1 MRNFVVAIDGP
12 AGSGKSSISKIVA
25 KKLGFTHLDTGAM
38 YRAVTL
44 EALRRGIDLEN
55 EDEYDFLDEIS
66 IIYKDDKI
74 YLNGTDVSKEIRT
87 EDVTNNVS
95 TPSKLKRVRDKM
107 VFFQRKSCEYGK
119 VLMDGRDIGTV
130 VMPNADLKIFLTAS
144 AEERAKRRCL
154 ENSLVGIESDYET
167 ILREIKE
174 RDFKDSTREIAPLK
188 KASDAIEID
197 TTSLTI
203 DEVVN
208 KIINLI
214 DGRLYSMENFDFEM
228 PKELNVHDVVEGEVV
243 SIEDN
248 TIYLDVK
255 QFTEA
260 VMHLDHYTTDKNA
273 TSFKNLV
280 KVGDKIKCQVTK
292 ITEEHIFVSRL
303 NQLSEENFKAVIAL
317 SQEKSKVKVTVK
329 KDVNKGFMVDYNGN
343 QIFMP
348 ASLAGK
354 DTKVGDKIEVVI
366 LPSEDENKKPIAS
379 RKAVLDEEYNQAKNA
394 ELDKVNVGDVV
405 EATVAKVEKYG
416 AFLRFGM
423 LQGLLRAKEYS
434 HKFVD
439 ITKEIK
445 EGDKFQVKVIK
456 KDDNNKL
463 EFSRKALIDTPYQA
477 FVKTHKVS
485 DKVVGKVVEKTGF
498 GLILEVA
505 EDVRGLLH
513 KSEYSHNPN
522 DNLASVL
529 KIGDTVEVAIIG
541 LVDEKEKVSLSRKAL
556 MDNPWERVDAKVG
569 DVVDVKV
576 LEVSESGLKVETLGV
591 DGFVPASEALVEKKN
606 DLSSYF
612 AVGDEAKAVITE
624 INPKEW
630 RLKLSIRK
638 HQEAEARKDFEKYL
652 NEGEEANSNLGDMF
666 KDVLDK

>member
-1 MRNFVVAIDGP
+1 MNNFVVAIDGP

-25 KKLGFTHLDTGAM
+25 KNLGFTHMDTGAM

-44 EALRRGIDLEN
+44 EALRRGINLEN

-66 IIYKDDKI
+66 IIYKNDI
-74 YLNGTDVSKEIRT
+74 TYLNGKDVSKEIRT
-87 EDVTNNVS
+87 EEVTNNVS
-95 TPSKLKRVRDKM
+95 TPSKIKRVRDKM
-107 VFFQRKSCEYGK
+107 VYFQRKSCEVGK

-154 ENSLVGIESDYET
+154 ENKEAGLESNYET
-167 ILREIKE
+167 ILKEIKE

-203 DEVVN
+203 DEVVA

-214 DGRLYSMENFDFEM
+214 NGRLYSMENFDLEM
-228 PKELNVHDVVEGEVV
+228 PKELRVRDIVEGEVV

-260 VMHLDHYTTDKNA
+260 VMHLDHFTNDKNA
-273 TSFKNLV
+273 TSFKDLV
-280 KVGDKIKCQVTK
+280 KVGDKIRCQVTK
-292 ITEEHIFVSRL
+292 INEEHIYVSRL
-303 NQLSEENFKAVIAL
+303 NQLSEENFKAVIEA
-317 SQEKSKVKVTVK
+317 SQEGKKVKVTVK

-343 QIFMP
+343 QVFMP

-354 DTKVGDKIEVVI
+354 DTKVGDKFEVVI

-379 RKAVLDEEYNQAKNA
+379 RKAVLDEEYKAAKA
-394 ELDKVNVGDVV
+394 EALANINVGDVI

-416 AFLRFGM
+416 AFLRCGM
-423 LQGLLRAKEYS
+423 VQGLLRAKEYS

-439 ITKEIK
+439 ITKEVK
-445 EGDKFQVKVIK
+445 EGDTFQVKVIK
-456 KDDNNKL
+456 KDENNKL

-477 FVKTHKVS
+477 FVKEHKVS
-485 DKVVGKVVEKTGF
+485 DKLTGKVVEKTGF
-498 GLILEVA
+498 GLILELA
-505 EDVRGLLH
+505 TDVRGLLH

-541 LVDEKEKVSLSRKAL
+541 LNDAKEKISLSRKAL
-556 MDNPWERVDAKVG
+556 MDNPWEKVDAKVG

-576 LEVSESGLKVETLGV
+576 TEVTEAGLKVEAIGV
-591 DGFVPASEALVEKKN
+591 DGFIPASEALVEKKN
-606 DLSSYF
+606 DLASYF
-612 AVGDEAKAVITE
+612 AIGDEAKAVITD

-638 HQEAEARKDFEKYL
+638 HQEAESRKDFEKYL
-652 NEGEEANSNLGDMF
+652 NEDEEAKSNLGEMF

>member
-1 MRNFVVAIDGP
+1 MDNFVVAIDGP
-12 AGSGKSSISKIVA
+12 AGSGKSSISKLVA
-25 KKLGFTHLDTGAM
+25 KKLGFTHMDTGAM

-44 EALRRGIDLEN
+44 EALRRGINLEN
-55 EDEYDFLDEIS
+55 ENEYSFLDEIS
-66 IIYKDDKI
+66 ILYKNDI
-74 YLNGTDVSKEIRT
+74 TYLNGKNVSKEIRT
-87 EDVTNNVS
+87 EEVTNNVS
-95 TPSKLKRVRDKM
+95 TPSKLKVVRDKM
-107 VFFQRKSCEYGK
+107 VHFQRKSCAEGK

-144 AEERAKRRCL
+144 AEERAKRRCK
-154 ENSLVGIESDYET
+154 ENELIGIESDYET
-167 ILREIKE
+167 ILKEIKE

-188 KASDAIEID
+188 KADDAILID

-203 DEVVN
+203 DEVVS

-214 DGRLYSMENFDFEM
+214 NERLYSMENFELDM
-228 PKELNVHDVVEGEVV
+228 PMNLNVHDVVEGEVV
-243 SIEDN
+243 SVEDK

-260 VMHLDHYTTDKNA
+260 VMHLDHYTNDKSV
-273 TSFKNLV
+273 TSFKGLV

-292 ITEEHIFVSRL
+292 INEDHIYVSRL
-303 NQLSEENFKAVIAL
+303 NQLSEENFKNVIEA
-317 SQEKSKVKVTVK
+317 SVKGEKVKVTVK
-329 KDVNKGFMVDYNGN
+329 KDVNKGFMVDYKGN
-343 QIFMP
+343 AVFMP
-348 ASLAGK
+348 SSLAGK
-354 DTKVGDKIEVVI
+354 DTKVGDKIEVLI

-379 RKAVLDEEYNQAKNA
+379 RKAVLDIEYQTEKANA
-394 ELDKVNVGDVV
+394 LASINVGDEI

-416 AFLRFGM
+416 AFLRYG
-423 LQGLLRAKEYS
+423 LVQGLLRAKDYS

-445 EGDKFQVKVIK
+445 VGDTLKVKVVK
-456 KDDNNKL
+456 KDENNKL
-463 EFSRKALIDTPYQA
+463 EFSRKVLIDTPYQA
-477 FVKTHKVS
+477 FVKEHKVS

-498 GLILEVA
+498 GLILELA
-505 EDVRGLLH
+505 EDVKGLLH

-541 LVDEKEKVSLSRKAL
+541 LNDAKEKISLSRKAL
-556 MDNPWERVDAKVG
+556 MDNPWEKVDAKVG
-569 DVVDVKV
+569 DVVKVKV
-576 LEVSESGLKVETLGV
+576 TEVNESGLKVEALGV
-591 DGFVPASEALVEKKN
+591 DGFIPASEALVEKKN
-606 DLSSYF
+606 DLSAYY
-612 AVGDEAKAVITE
+612 AIGDEADAIITD

-638 HQEAEARKDFEKYL
+638 HQENESRKDFEKYL
-652 NEGEEANSNLGDMF
+652 NNEDAANSNLGDMF

>member
-1 MRNFVVAIDGP
+1 MDNFVVAIDGP
-12 AGSGKSSISKIVA
+12 AGSGKSSISKLVA
-25 KKLGFTHLDTGAM
+25 KKLGFTHMDTGAM

-44 EALRRGIDLEN
+44 EALRRGINLEN
-55 EDEYDFLDEIS
+55 ENEYSFLDEIS
-66 IIYKDDKI
+66 ILYKNDI
-74 YLNGTDVSKEIRT
+74 TYLNGKNVSKEIRT
-87 EDVTNNVS
+87 EEVTNNVS
-95 TPSKLKRVRDKM
+95 TPSKLKVVRDKM
-107 VFFQRKSCEYGK
+107 VHFQRKSCAEGK

-144 AEERAKRRCL
+144 AEERAKRRCK
-154 ENSLVGIESDYET
+154 ENELIGIESDYET
-167 ILREIKE
+167 ILKEIKE

-188 KASDAIEID
+188 KADDAILID

-203 DEVVN
+203 DEVVS

-214 DGRLYSMENFDFEM
+214 NERLYSMENFELDM
-228 PKELNVHDVVEGEVV
+228 PMNLNVHDVVEGEVV
-243 SIEDN
+243 SVEDK

-260 VMHLDHYTTDKNA
+260 VMHLDHYTNDKSV
-273 TSFKNLV
+273 TSFKGLV

-292 ITEEHIFVSRL
+292 INEDHIYVSRL
-303 NQLSEENFKAVIAL
+303 NQLSEENFKNVIEA
-317 SQEKSKVKVTVK
+317 SVKGEKVKVTVK
-329 KDVNKGFMVDYNGN
+329 KDVNKGFMVDYKGN
-343 QIFMP
+343 AVFMP
-348 ASLAGK
+348 SSLAGK
-354 DTKVGDKIEVVI
+354 DTKVGDKIEVLI

-379 RKAVLDEEYNQAKNA
+379 RKAVLDIEYQTEKANA
-394 ELDKVNVGDVV
+394 LASINVGDEI

-416 AFLRFGM
+416 AFLRYG
-423 LQGLLRAKEYS
+423 LVQGLLRAKDYS

-445 EGDKFQVKVIK
+445 VGDTLKVKVVK
-456 KDDNNKL
+456 KDENNKL
-463 EFSRKALIDTPYQA
+463 EFSRKVLIDTPYQA
-477 FVKTHKVS
+477 FVKEHKVS

-498 GLILEVA
+498 GLILELA
-505 EDVRGLLH
+505 EDVKGLLH

-541 LVDEKEKVSLSRKAL
+541 LNDAKEKISLSRKAL
-556 MDNPWERVDAKVG
+556 MDNPWEKVDAKVG
-569 DVVDVKV
+569 DVVKVKV
-576 LEVSESGLKVETLGV
+576 TEVNESGLKVETLGV
-591 DGFVPASEALVEKKN
+591 DGFIPASEALVEKKN
-606 DLSSYF
+606 DLSAYY
-612 AVGDEAKAVITE
+612 AIGDEADAIITD

-638 HQEAEARKDFEKYL
+638 HQENESRKDFEKYL
-652 NEGEEANSNLGDMF
+652 NNEDAANSNLGDMF

>member
-1 MRNFVVAIDGP
+1 
-12 AGSGKSSISKIVA
+12 
-25 KKLGFTHLDTGAM
+25 
-38 YRAVTL
+38 
-44 EALRRGIDLEN
+44 
-55 EDEYDFLDEIS
+55 
-66 IIYKDDKI
+66 
-74 YLNGTDVSKEIRT
+74 
-87 EDVTNNVS
+87 
-95 TPSKLKRVRDKM
+95 
-107 VFFQRKSCEYGK
+107 
-119 VLMDGRDIGTV
+119 
-130 VMPNADLKIFLTAS
+130 
-144 AEERAKRRCL
+144 
-154 ENSLVGIESDYET
+154 
-167 ILREIKE
+167 
-174 RDFKDSTREIAPLK
+174 
-188 KASDAIEID
+188 
-197 TTSLTI
+197 
-203 DEVVN
+203 
-208 KIINLI
+208 
-214 DGRLYSMENFDFEM
+214 
-228 PKELNVHDVVEGEVV
+228 
-243 SIEDN
+243 
-248 TIYLDVK
+248 
-255 QFTEA
+255 
-260 VMHLDHYTTDKNA
+260 
-273 TSFKNLV
+273 
-280 KVGDKIKCQVTK
+280 
-292 ITEEHIFVSRL
+292 
-303 NQLSEENFKAVIAL
+303 
-317 SQEKSKVKVTVK
+317 
-329 KDVNKGFMVDYNGN
+329 MVDYNGN

-379 RKAVLDEEYNQAKNA
+379 RKAVLDEEYKQAKNA

>member
-1 MRNFVVAIDGP
+1 MNNFVVAIDGP

-25 KKLGFTHLDTGAM
+25 LKLGFTHMDTGAM

-44 EALRRGIDLEN
+44 EALRRGINLEN
-55 EDEYDFLDEIS
+55 EDEYKFLDDIS
-66 IIYKDDKI
+66 IIYKNDII
-74 YLNGTDVSKEIRT
+74 YLNGIDVSKEIRT
-87 EDVTNNVS
+87 EIVTNNVS
-95 TPSKLKRVRDKM
+95 TPSKIKIVRDKM
-107 VFFQRKSCEYGK
+107 VYFQRKSAEHGK

-144 AEERAKRRCL
+144 AEERAKRRCK
-154 ENSLVGIESDYET
+154 ENEMVGLESDYET
-167 ILREIKE
+167 ILKEIKE
-174 RDFKDSTREIAPLK
+174 RDFKDSTRDIAPLK
-188 KASDAIEID
+188 KADDAIEID

-203 DEVVN
+203 DEVVE

-214 DGRLYSMENFDFEM
+214 NERLYSMENFELEM
-228 PKELNVHDVVEGEVV
+228 PKELRVRDVVEGVV
-243 SIEDN
+243 VQIEDN

-260 VMHLDHYTTDKNA
+260 VMHLDHFTNDKNV
-273 TSFKNLV
+273 TSFKGLV
-280 KVGDKIKCQVTK
+280 KVGDTIKCQVTK

-303 NQLSEENFKAVIAL
+303 NQLSEENYKQVIEAA
-317 SQEKSKVKVTVK
+317 SEGKKVKVTVK
-329 KDVNKGFMVDYNGN
+329 KEVNKGFMVDYNGN
-343 QIFMP
+343 QVFMP
-348 ASLAGK
+348 SSLAGK
-354 DTKVGDKIEVVI
+354 DTKVGDKFEVQI
-366 LPSEDENKKPIAS
+366 LPSEDEKRKPIAS
-379 RKAVLDEEYNQAKNA
+379 RKAVLDQEYQAAKAN
-394 ELDKVNVGDVV
+394 ELAQINVGDVI
-405 EATVAKVEKYG
+405 EANVAKVEKYG
-416 AFLRFGM
+416 AFLKFGM
-423 LQGLLRAKEYS
+423 VQGLLRAKDYS

-439 ITKEIK
+439 ITKE
-445 EGDKFQVKVIK
+445 VKVGDSLKVQVVK
-456 KDDNNKL
+456 KDENNKL
-463 EFSRKALIDTPYQA
+463 EFSRKILIDTPYQA
-477 FVKTHKVS
+477 FVKEHKVS

-498 GLILEVA
+498 GLILELA
-505 EDVRGLLH
+505 EDVKGLLH

-541 LVDEKEKVSLSRKAL
+541 LNDAKEKISLSRKAL

-576 LEVSESGLKVETLGV
+576 TEVTEAGLKVEAIGV
-591 DGFVPASEALVEKKN
+591 DGFVPASEAIAEKKN

-612 AVGDEAKAVITE
+612 AVGDQAKAIITE

-638 HQEAEARKDFEKYL
+638 HQENESRKDFEKYL
-652 NEGEEANSNLGDMF
+652 SEKEEANSNLGEMF